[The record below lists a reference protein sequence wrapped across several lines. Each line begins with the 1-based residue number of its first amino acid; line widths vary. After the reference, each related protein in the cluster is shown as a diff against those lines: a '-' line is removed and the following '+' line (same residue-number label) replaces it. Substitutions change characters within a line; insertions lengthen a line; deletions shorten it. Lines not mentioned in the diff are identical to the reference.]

1 MEKLQEEING
11 CLASIRKVR
20 ADNIKFVNLLKTK
33 DKTKFYNIIRDLNDF
48 EDILIIDYLK

>member
-1 MEKLQEEING
+1 MENFQKEIGICLRKLRQI
-11 CLASIRKVR
+11 R

-48 EDILIIDYLK
+48 EDILIINYLK